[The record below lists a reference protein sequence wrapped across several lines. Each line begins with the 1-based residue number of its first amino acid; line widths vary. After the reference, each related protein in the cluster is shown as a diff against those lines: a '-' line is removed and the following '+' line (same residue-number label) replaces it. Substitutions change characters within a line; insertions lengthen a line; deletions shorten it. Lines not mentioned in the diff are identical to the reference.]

1 MLDIFEFGSVKST
14 KSGVLGRLLTTS
26 NDINITSL
34 NTFLHS
40 QAYVQQVAEGKF
52 IVPNQWFSRFD
63 IGKCADNTFIEN
75 GFSILAKSSIEQN
88 DKIFANITLE
98 GRDGEITQFDI
109 RSKIGEN
116 LLIIGIPNEI
126 FGVTDKKSETIVFM
140 VPRIIKTMKTIKHL
154 EKNM

>member
-1 MLDIFEFGSVKST
+1 MIAYDVRIFTINPYNNEDIEWQKMLDIFEFGSVKST

-63 IGKCADNTFIEN
+63 RG
-75 GFSILAKSSIEQN
+75 
-88 DKIFANITLE
+88 
-98 GRDGEITQFDI
+98 
-109 RSKIGEN
+109 
-116 LLIIGIPNEI
+116 
-126 FGVTDKKSETIVFM
+126 
-140 VPRIIKTMKTIKHL
+140 
-154 EKNM
+154 